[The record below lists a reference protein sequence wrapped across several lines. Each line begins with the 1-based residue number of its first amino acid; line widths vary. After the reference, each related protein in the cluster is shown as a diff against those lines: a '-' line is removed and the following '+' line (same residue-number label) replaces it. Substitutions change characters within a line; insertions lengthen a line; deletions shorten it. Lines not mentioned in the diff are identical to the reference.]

1 MINTVIF
8 DIGNVLAHFGWKDYL
23 LSCNYD
29 EETLRRISNATVQ
42 SDFWLEW
49 DRGAKESTEL
59 IELSVSKEPGL
70 EKEIRD
76 FFENFHS
83 MIVEYDYAADLVKQ
97 LRSNNYKVYI
107 LSNYS
112 KTGYEM
118 QKDSFEFMKYIDGG
132 IVSYKIKHVKPE
144 PAIYYALIEKY
155 QFNPSEAVFLDDL
168 QVNVDAAKELGFH
181 AIRFENYDQAMEEL
195 RELGV
200 RI

>member
-1 MINTVIF
+1 MINTIIF
-8 DIGNVLAHFGWKDYL
+8 DIGNVLAHFGWREYL
-23 LSCNYD
+23 DSCNYD
-29 EETLRRISNATVQ
+29 EETLKKISNATVQ

-59 IELSVSKEPGL
+59 IELSCSREPSV

-83 MIVEYDYAADLVKQ
+83 MIVEYDYAAELVKQ
-97 LRSNNYKVYI
+97 LRSNDYKVYI

-112 KTGYEM
+112 KMGFEM
-118 QKDSFEFMKYIDGG
+118 QKDQFEFMKYIDGG
-132 IVSYKIKHVKPE
+132 VVSYKIKKVKPE
-144 PAIYYALIEKY
+144 PEIYQALLEKY
-155 QFNPSEAVFLDDL
+155 KFNPSEAVFLDDL
-168 QVNVDAAKELGFH
+168 QINVEAAREQGIN
-181 AIRFENYDQAMEEL
+181 AIRFESYDQAIAEL

>member
-1 MINTVIF
+1 MIHTVIF

-23 LSCNYD
+23 ISCNYD
-29 EETLRRISNATVQ
+29 EETLNRISKATVQ

-59 IELSVSKEPGL
+59 IELSCSKEPSL

-83 MIVEYDYAADLVKQ
+83 MIIEYDYAADLVKK
-97 LRSNNYKVYI
+97 LRNNGYKVYI

-112 KTGYEM
+112 KTGYEK
-118 QKDSFEFMKYIDGG
+118 QKDTFEFMKHIDGG

-144 PAIYYALIEKY
+144 AAIYQALIEKY

-168 QVNVDAAKELGFH
+168 QINIDAAKKLGFN
-181 AIRFENYDQAMEEL
+181 AIRFETYDQAIEEL
-195 RELGV
+195 RDLGI

>member
-23 LSCNYD
+23 ISRNYD
-29 EETLRRISNATVQ
+29 EETLRKISNATVL

-59 IELSVSKEPGL
+59 IELSCSREPSL

-76 FFENFHS
+76 FFDNFHS
-83 MIVEYDYAADLVKQ
+83 RIVEYDYAADLVKQ
-97 LRSNNYKVYI
+97 LRSNDYKVYI

-112 KTGYEM
+112 KTGYEK
-118 QKDSFEFMKYIDGG
+118 QKDNFEFMKHIDGG

-144 PAIYYALIEKY
+144 PAIYQALIEKY
-155 QFNPSEAVFLDDL
+155 QFDPSEAVFLDDL
-168 QVNVDAAKELGFH
+168 QVNVDAAKNLGFH
-181 AIRFENYDQAMEEL
+181 AIRFENYDQALAEL
-195 RELGV
+195 RRLGV

>member
-1 MINTVIF
+1 MINTIIF
-8 DIGNVLAHFGWKDYL
+8 DIGNVLAHFGWREYL
-23 LSCNYD
+23 VSCNYD
-29 EETLRRISNATVQ
+29 EETLKKISNATVQ

-49 DRGAKESTEL
+49 DRGAKESAEL
-59 IELSVSKEPGL
+59 IELSCTREPSV

-83 MIVEYDYAADLVKQ
+83 MIVEYDYAAELVQQ
-97 LRSNNYKVYI
+97 LRSNEYKVYI

-112 KTGYEM
+112 KTGFEM
-118 QKDSFEFMKYIDGG
+118 QKDKFEFMKFIDGG
-132 IVSYKIKHVKPE
+132 IVSYKIKKVKPE
-144 PAIYYALIEKY
+144 PEIYQALLEKY

-168 QVNVDAAKELGFH
+168 QVNVDAAREQGLN
-181 AIRFENYDQAMEEL
+181 AIRFESYDQAIAEL